1 MRFILLIILGILLY
15 KFFEALVDKKKTP
28 VEGNSRAEKSSFQTK
43 YKDLIEDA
51 DFEELDKDDKK

>member
-15 KFFEALVDKKKTP
+15 KFFAALVDKKKTP
-28 VEGNSRAEKSSFQTK
+28 VQGSSQAEKSSFQTK